1 MSIICSPD
9 KQKRRDKASLTTTR
23 FRGNMKK
30 KSKTTPKAEPKTP
43 KKAAKKAPVKKKE
56 SRLSDKDLQK
66 IAGGKAGI
74 EMIERKK

>member
-1 MSIICSPD
+1 
-9 KQKRRDKASLTTTR
+9 
-23 FRGNMKK
+23 MKK
-30 KSKTTPKAEPKTP
+30 KSKTTAKAEPKTP